1 MSSAQ
6 DELPPSLTSS
16 SETDSRS
23 LLDINVE
30 DALSFIGSYIDKES
44 IEGVDVASLLPLSNA
59 AFLDRIS
66 EMLLDPS
73 LTECVGVAFHPIL
86 PALVGRW
93 VGRREERLEWIACAL
108 ARLLY
113 LDSRLKR
120 FTCLHL
126 VF

>member
-1 MSSAQ
+1 M
-6 DELPPSLTSS
+6 
-16 SETDSRS
+16 DSRS

-30 DALSFIGSYIDKES
+30 DAVSFMGSYIDKES
-44 IEGVDVASLLPLSNA
+44 VEGVDVTSLPPLSNA

-66 EMLLDPS
+66 ELLLLPS
-73 LTECVGVAFHPIL
+73 LTECIGVAFLPIL

-93 VGRREERLEWIACAL
+93 MEQREERLEWIACAL

-120 FTCLHL
+120 FPNLYR